1 MILGDVFH
9 NPVQITETEWAFSF
23 DYDSDQAI
31 RIRGRMVNQAEAEN
45 IPMAICHTTGF
56 GRVVRTEG
64 RRYWQAL

>member
-9 NPVQITETEWAFSF
+9 NPAQITETEWAFSF
-23 DYDSDQAI
+23 DYDS
-31 RIRGRMVNQAEAEN
+31 NQAEAGN
-45 IPMAICHTTGF
+45 IPMAICHTTGI